1 MNRYLRYIIPVVFII
16 AVLLIVFL
24 QFNSNR
30 SINRL
35 VNGNEEMLN
44 GFEINNTLRNLQNGV
59 LTMESKVKGTVIRGA
74 KINDGHIA
82 NEISSLNK
90 MLDSLSK
97 MPGSNLIL
105 PQLAMLRDL
114 VNRKINTDTQILDT
128 FRLSGKVFAE
138 NIVKSN
144 KDKQLTDSIRFVCN
158 QIDGLHRNK
167 VIAAMKEADYNGLQ
181 AKTLGRI
188 IAIIAILASLFTFTY
203 IAFKVKEQQKLID
216 RLNISE
222 KKANTAVKIKEN
234 FLSNMSHEIRTPMNA
249 ILGFTA
255 LLYKKQMDE
264 SSKEYLQAIKVSG
277 DNLLTIINDILDLS
291 KIESG
296 MMRIE
301 KAPFKIREVINTI
314 KDMLGNKAVEKNIS
328 LQIKSDDNIPEILE
342 GDAVKLTQ
350 ILVNLV
356 GNAIKFTSK
365 GTVSVQLLNK
375 GFQKHNFLLG
385 IIVSD
390 TGMGIEKMQQTQ
402 IFERFQQAD
411 DTITRQ
417 YGGTGLGLSIV
428 KDLVQL
434 QNGTINVESEIGK
447 GSSFILSIPYTI
459 SRMQTHTTAPFTG
472 QTGNPFIIFENK
484 RILIAEDNEINQLL
498 LKHLFKEWNLD
509 YDMALN
515 GNEAIE
521 LLTQKN
527 FDLILMD
534 LQMPEMDG
542 YTATKHIREVMHLK
556 IPIIAITAHAMAG
569 EREKCM
575 GFGMN
580 EYISK
585 PLRETELLNLILYF
599 IGKQTTE
606 MPNVM
611 KRNTIPQFS
620 FAYIQLDYLKELSQG
635 NIAFEKEVTSQFIE
649 ALPNALSV
657 IKSAW
662 ECNNLEAIRQQAHNL
677 KTTISIFGLN
687 EKLNPW
693 LDYLEQGNLSQE
705 LFMLYFN
712 LLHEF
717 CSKALDEARQFYQS
731 FS

>member
-255 LLYKKQMDE
+255 LLDKKQMDE

-428 KDLVQL
+428 KTLY
-434 QNGTINVESEIGK
+434 NCK
-447 GSSFILSIPYTI
+447 
-459 SRMQTHTTAPFTG
+459 
-472 QTGNPFIIFENK
+472 
-484 RILIAEDNEINQLL
+484 
-498 LKHLFKEWNLD
+498 
-509 YDMALN
+509 
-515 GNEAIE
+515 
-521 LLTQKN
+521 
-527 FDLILMD
+527 
-534 LQMPEMDG
+534 
-542 YTATKHIREVMHLK
+542 
-556 IPIIAITAHAMAG
+556 
-569 EREKCM
+569 
-575 GFGMN
+575 
-580 EYISK
+580 
-585 PLRETELLNLILYF
+585 TEL
-599 IGKQTTE
+599 
-606 MPNVM
+606 
-611 KRNTIPQFS
+611 
-620 FAYIQLDYLKELSQG
+620 
-635 NIAFEKEVTSQFIE
+635 
-649 ALPNALSV
+649 
-657 IKSAW
+657 
-662 ECNNLEAIRQQAHNL
+662 
-677 KTTISIFGLN
+677 
-687 EKLNPW
+687 
-693 LDYLEQGNLSQE
+693 
-705 LFMLYFN
+705 
-712 LLHEF
+712 
-717 CSKALDEARQFYQS
+717 
-731 FS
+731 

>member
-24 QFNSNR
+24 QFISNR

-74 KINDGHIA
+74 EINDGHIA

-90 MLDSLSK
+90 MLDSLYK

-365 GTVSVQLLNK
+365 GMVSVQLLNK

-498 LKHLFKEWNLD
+498 LKHLLKEWNLD
-509 YDMALN
+509 YDIALN

-606 MPNVM
+606 MPNV
-611 KRNTIPQFS
+611 
-620 FAYIQLDYLKELSQG
+620 
-635 NIAFEKEVTSQFIE
+635 
-649 ALPNALSV
+649 
-657 IKSAW
+657 
-662 ECNNLEAIRQQAHNL
+662 
-677 KTTISIFGLN
+677 
-687 EKLNPW
+687 
-693 LDYLEQGNLSQE
+693 
-705 LFMLYFN
+705 
-712 LLHEF
+712 
-717 CSKALDEARQFYQS
+717 
-731 FS
+731 